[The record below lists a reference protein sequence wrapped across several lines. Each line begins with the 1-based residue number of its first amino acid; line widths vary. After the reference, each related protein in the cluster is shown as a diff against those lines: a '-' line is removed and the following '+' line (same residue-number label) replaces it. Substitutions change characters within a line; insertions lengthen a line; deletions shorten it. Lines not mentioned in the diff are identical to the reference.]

1 LSLIAVFV
9 LVSNPEL
16 GVKYLVDKHFLV
28 QQTADVARFLQTRKT
43 LSRKAIGEYI
53 SRCSLFNAQVLQ

>member
-1 LSLIAVFV
+1 V

-16 GVKYLVDKHFLV
+16 GVVYLVDKHFMA
-28 QQTADVARFLQTRKT
+28 QQTADIARFLQTRKG

-53 SRCSLFNAQVLQ
+53 SRRSPFNAQVLQ